1 MARLPQKVYRPP
13 SDGKV
18 SPFCRSLNWIGAVP
32 RQWRRC
38 RTGASSAT
46 TRAALIPNENGH
58 FSHSTHTNFH
68 YFLRYFS
75 RLHRTNFSQF
85 PQELFTELIGLALLF
100 SLLRPGGYR
109 VSIETISP
117 LQECRWQG

>member
-1 MARLPQKVYRPP
+1 MGWQGIPFLPIIEL
-13 SDGKV
+13 D
-18 SPFCRSLNWIGAVP
+18 RSVP

-38 RTGASSAT
+38 RTAPSSAT

-75 RLHRTNFSQF
+75 RLHRTNFSQI

-100 SLLRPGGYR
+100 SLIPNPIDQNPWAHWR
-109 VSIETISP
+109 SP
-117 LQECRWQG
+117 MDMMRQG